1 MRALLLIFFL
11 FLFGCR
17 SDEKVPKGILNQDEM
32 RNVMWDLMRADAYVS
47 DIIMRDSTRKQKD
60 ESVILYEKIFAIHS
74 ITQEKFK
81 KSLAFYEAH
90 PDLMKP
96 ISDSLR
102 TNEKKAQEYQ
112 NYNKSTTMD
121 STIKKVKL
129 GMKPV
134 KQ

>member
-1 MRALLLIFFL
+1 MRGFLLTFFL
-11 FLFGCR
+11 FLLGCKNA
-17 SDEKVPKGILNQDEM
+17 EKVPNGILNQNEM

-47 DIIMRDSTRKQKD
+47 DFIKRDSTRNQKN
-60 ESVILYEKIFAIHS
+60 ESAILYEKIFAIHS

-81 KSLAFYEAH
+81 KSLSFYEAH

-102 TNEKKAQEYQ
+102 TNERNAQEYQ
-112 NYNKSTTMD
+112 NYHNPSSAD
-121 STIKKVKL
+121 STLKKVKPDK
-129 GMKPV
+129 KPV